1 MITAVTER
9 LRQAAKI
16 IFPSATAAAGNDIY
30 PFLSVCPDQYEQ
42 HTVHD
47 ENEYIPLSDSGK
59 MQWHFKGEEA

>member
-9 LRQAAKI
+9 LRQAGKR
-16 IFPSATAAAGNDIY
+16 FSPSQLTGNDIY

>member
-9 LRQAAKI
+9 L
-16 IFPSATAAAGNDIY
+16 AAGNDIY

-59 MQWHFKGEEA
+59 MQWHFKGEDV

>member
-9 LRQAAKI
+9 LRQPANVFVPA
-16 IFPSATAAAGNDIY
+16 STAGNDIY

-59 MQWHFKGEEA
+59 MQWHFKGEDV

>member
-9 LRQAAKI
+9 LGHQSVPTLYRAA
-16 IFPSATAAAGNDIY
+16 AAAGNDIY